1 LFFHLPDG
9 MKCTA
14 ASVAYVPAEPKL
26 IAPNVLAL
34 AIPAVRDEPVSLE
47 LRFAGEVGK
56 AATRP
61 FADGLVGEVK
71 TQP

>member
-1 LFFHLPDG
+1 
-9 MKCTA
+9 MKCTIA
-14 ASVAYVPAEPKL
+14 AVAFAPAEPRL

-34 AIPAVRDEPVSLE
+34 DIPAVPGEPVSLE

-61 FADGLVGEVK
+61 FAAGLVGEVK
-71 TQP
+71 SQP